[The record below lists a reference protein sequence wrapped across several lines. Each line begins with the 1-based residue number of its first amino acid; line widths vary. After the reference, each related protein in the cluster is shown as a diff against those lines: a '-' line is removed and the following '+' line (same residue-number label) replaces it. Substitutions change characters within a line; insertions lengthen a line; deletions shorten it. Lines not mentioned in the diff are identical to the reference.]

1 MEILS
6 DLLSS
11 TDGVGADGRPGAGL
25 YLSAALNLLAQRE
38 QYLAL
43 EQRGMRLD
51 IGVKYG
57 LLTAQIALALNGQDR
72 DEMLTRAAGTAD
84 GPLDAR
90 GGGAVQVFRGQR
102 SAYCGVKSPDS
113 RT

>member
-1 MEILS
+1 MAATGLRAGHYLCFFGIHVLTANVMEIL
-6 DLLSS
+6 DELLSS
-11 TDGVGADGRPGAGL
+11 AHEENGKGHREVSL
-25 YLSAALNLLAQRE
+25 SLSAALHVLAQRE

-72 DEMLTRAAGTAD
+72 DEMLTQ
-84 GPLDAR
+84 LLELLMS
-90 GGGAVQVFRGQR
+90 R
-102 SAYCGVKSPDS
+102 SMQEE
-113 RT
+113 